1 MKFFNSKKVLY
12 VTVVSVIL
20 LTLTTISV
28 INGNSNPLSSLS
40 NNSIGW
46 VTRVLSEPAKIVDN
60 VTKSFNGLL
69 HAYEENQ
76 VLKPQMNTLFAL
88 QAQNEQLRLENEQ
101 LRQQLNIKATLSDY
115 ETIPATVISRSPD
128 SWIDQLTINVG
139 KNDGVQENM
148 IIVSN
153 GSVAGKVVSVTDNS
167 AKVIILSNTSID
179 AISLSAMIQNN
190 TSTIYGVVSK
200 YDATTKTLKMSNL
213 DLSADVQ
220 IGQQVT
226 TSGLS
231 GNAPKGLLIGTVES
245 VTVDASGLFKEATI
259 RPSQDYLTIQHV
271 FVIKRMI
278 AGE

>member
-1 MKFFNSKKVLY
+1 MKLVNTKKLLYFTVITVL
-12 VTVVSVIL
+12 L

-46 VTRVLSEPAKIVDN
+46 VTRMLSQPANFVDN
-60 VTKSFNGLL
+60 VASSFNGLL
-69 HAYEENQ
+69 NAYEENQ
-76 VLKPQMNTLFAL
+76 VLKPQMNALFAL

-101 LRQQLNIKATLSDY
+101 LRQQLNVKATLADY

-139 KNDGVQENM
+139 KLDGIEENM

-179 AISLSAMIQNN
+179 AISLSAMIQHHTN
-190 TSTIYGVVSK
+190 TIYGVVSK
-200 YDATTKTLKMSNL
+200 YDATTKTLKMSNI
-213 DLSADVQ
+213 DLNADVQ
-220 IGQQVT
+220 VGQQVT

-231 GNAPKGLLIGTVES
+231 GQAPKGLIIGTVES
-245 VTVDASGLFKEATI
+245 VVVDTSGLFKEATI
-259 RPSQDYLTIQHV
+259 RPTQDYLTIQYV
-271 FVIKRMI
+271 FVIKRSI